1 MRAVFRLILF
11 HSIYDLFDTVCLFMG
26 INSYLAFFIIVFC
39 LDFLRLVPAENAV
52 FVKSF
57 KILKLQAVSDWY
69 FLQNKTDIIMK
80 QNPIML
86 LVLPYFPNLKLQ
98 HKAVAISLSFLL

>member
-26 INSYLAFFIIVFC
+26 INSYLVFFIIVFR

-52 FVKSF
+52 FDKSF
-57 KILKLQAVSDWY
+57 KMLKPQAVSDLN

-80 QNPIML
+80 QNLIMP
-86 LVLPYFPNLKLQ
+86 LVLPYIPNLKL
-98 HKAVAISLSFLL
+98 